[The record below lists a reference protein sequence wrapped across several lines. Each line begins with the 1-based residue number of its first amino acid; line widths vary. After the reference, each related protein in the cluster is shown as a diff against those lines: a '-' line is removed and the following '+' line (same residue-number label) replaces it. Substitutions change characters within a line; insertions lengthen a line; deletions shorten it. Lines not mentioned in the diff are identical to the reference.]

1 MFTRKRIIIAVIV
14 IVGIPALALAW
25 WLLSPLFISQTVD
38 EEFPLA
44 SNAVIPVDMTMAE
57 AEEIMVEAA
66 SEFNNY
72 DERVPTEMAMPDDAM
87 KMDASVVKV
96 RSGSFRDADSF
107 TRERHG
113 DRISQLGRAEPA
125 TPRRLQS
132 YQRAGPACA
141 ARAES
146 DPQGRDDVEG
156 YIELGKLKGNMG
168 NQNYFLPEG
177 EDGSGYGSVV
187 IYCRPFHVV
196 FQRRDAELRLA
207 SLEVAPNNRESRLP
221 PAILRA
227 APTSRP
233 RPAIRKS

>member
-44 SNAVIPVDMTMAE
+44 SNAVIPTDMTMAE

-72 DERVPTEMAMPDDAM
+72 DERVPAEMAMPDDAM

-96 RSGSFRDADSF
+96 KSGSFRDADSF
-107 TRERHG
+107 HKGIGTATIYSSPDGQNVLRLEDFRVTNG
-113 DRISQLGRAEPA
+113 PDLRVLLVPA
-125 TPRRLQS
+125 
-132 YQRAGPACA
+132 
-141 ARAES
+141 S

-196 FQRRDAELRLA
+196 F
-207 SLEVAPNNRESRLP
+207 SVATLN
-221 PAILRA
+221 
-227 APTSRP
+227 
-233 RPAIRKS
+233 

>member
-25 WLLSPLFISQTVD
+25 WLLSPLFISTTVD

-44 SNAVIPVDMTMAE
+44 SNAVIPADMTMAE

-107 TRERHG
+107 HKGSGT
-113 DRISQLGRAEPA
+113 A
-125 TPRRLQS
+125 TIYRGADGQNVLRLEDF
-132 YQRAGPACA
+132 RVTNGPDL
-141 ARAES
+141 RVLLVPNP
-146 DPQGRDDVEG
+146 DPQGRDDVAG

-177 EDGSGYGSVV
+177 EDGSGFGSVV

-196 FQRRDAELRLA
+196 F
-207 SLEVAPNNRESRLP
+207 SVATLN
-221 PAILRA
+221 
-227 APTSRP
+227 
-233 RPAIRKS
+233 

>member
-1 MFTRKRIIIAVIV
+1 MLTRKRIIIAAVVI
-14 IVGIPALALAW
+14 IGIPGLAVAW

-44 SNAVIPVDMTMAE
+44 SNAVIPADMTMAE

-66 SEFNNY
+66 SQFNNY
-72 DERVPTEMAMPDDAM
+72 DERVPDEMAMPDDAM

-96 RSGSFRDADSF
+96 KSGSFRDADSF
-107 TRERHG
+107 HKGSGT
-113 DRISQLGRAEPA
+113 A
-125 TPRRLQS
+125 TIYSSPDGQNVLRLEDF
-132 YQRAGPACA
+132 RVTNGPDL
-141 ARAES
+141 RVLLVPNP

-168 NQNYFLPEG
+168 NQNYFLPDG

-196 FQRRDAELRLA
+196 F
-207 SLEVAPNNRESRLP
+207 SVATLN
-221 PAILRA
+221 
-227 APTSRP
+227 
-233 RPAIRKS
+233 

>member
-1 MFTRKRIIIAVIV
+1 MFTRKRIIIAAVVI
-14 IVGIPALALAW
+14 IGIPGLAVAW

-44 SNAVIPVDMTMAE
+44 SNAVIPADMTMAE

-66 SEFNNY
+66 SQFNNY
-72 DERVPTEMAMPDDAM
+72 DERVPTEMAMPADAM

-96 RSGSFRDADSF
+96 KSGSFRDADSF
-107 TRERHG
+107 HKGSGTAAIYRSPDG
-113 DRISQLGRAEPA
+113 QNVL
-125 TPRRLQS
+125 RLEDF
-132 YQRAGPACA
+132 RVTNGPDL
-141 ARAES
+141 RVLLVPNP

-156 YIELGKLKGNMG
+156 YIELGELKGNMG

-196 FQRRDAELRLA
+196 F
-207 SLEVAPNNRESRLP
+207 SVATLN
-221 PAILRA
+221 
-227 APTSRP
+227 
-233 RPAIRKS
+233 

>member
-25 WLLSPLFISQTVD
+25 WLLSPLFISTTVD

-44 SNAVIPVDMTMAE
+44 SNAVIPADMTMAE

-107 TRERHG
+107 HKGSGT
-113 DRISQLGRAEPA
+113 A
-125 TPRRLQS
+125 TIYRGADGQNVLRLEDF
-132 YQRAGPACA
+132 RVTNGPDL
-141 ARAES
+141 RVLLVPNP
-146 DPQGRDDVEG
+146 DPQGRDDVAG

-168 NQNYFLPEG
+168 NQNYFLPES
-177 EDGSGYGSVV
+177 EDGSGFGSVV

-196 FQRRDAELRLA
+196 F
-207 SLEVAPNNRESRLP
+207 SVATLN
-221 PAILRA
+221 
-227 APTSRP
+227 
-233 RPAIRKS
+233 

>member
-1 MFTRKRIIIAVIV
+1 MLTRKRIIIAAVVI
-14 IVGIPALALAW
+14 IGIPGLAVAW

-44 SNAVIPVDMTMAE
+44 SNAVIPADMTMAE

-66 SEFNNY
+66 SQFNNY
-72 DERVPTEMAMPDDAM
+72 DERVPDEMAMPDDAM

-96 RSGSFRDADSF
+96 KSGSFRDADSF
-107 TRERHG
+107 HKGSGT
-113 DRISQLGRAEPA
+113 A
-125 TPRRLQS
+125 TIYRSSDGQNVLRLEDF
-132 YQRAGPACA
+132 RVTNGPDLRVLLVPNA
-141 ARAES
+141 

-196 FQRRDAELRLA
+196 F
-207 SLEVAPNNRESRLP
+207 SVATLN
-221 PAILRA
+221 
-227 APTSRP
+227 
-233 RPAIRKS
+233 

>member
-1 MFTRKRIIIAVIV
+1 MLTRKRIIIGAVV
-14 IVGIPALALAW
+14 IIGIPALAVAW

-44 SNAVIPVDMTMAE
+44 AAAVVPADMTMAE
-57 AEEIMVEAA
+57 AEQIMVEAA
-66 SEFNNY
+66 SQFNNY
-72 DERVPTEMAMPDDAM
+72 DERVPTEMAMADDAM

-96 RSGSFRDADSF
+96 KSGSFRDADSF
-107 TRERHG
+107 HKGSGTATIYSSPDGQNVLRLEDFRVTNG
-113 DRISQLGRAEPA
+113 PDLRVLLVPA
-125 TPRRLQS
+125 
-132 YQRAGPACA
+132 
-141 ARAES
+141 S

-196 FQRRDAELRLA
+196 F
-207 SLEVAPNNRESRLP
+207 SVATLN
-221 PAILRA
+221 
-227 APTSRP
+227 
-233 RPAIRKS
+233 